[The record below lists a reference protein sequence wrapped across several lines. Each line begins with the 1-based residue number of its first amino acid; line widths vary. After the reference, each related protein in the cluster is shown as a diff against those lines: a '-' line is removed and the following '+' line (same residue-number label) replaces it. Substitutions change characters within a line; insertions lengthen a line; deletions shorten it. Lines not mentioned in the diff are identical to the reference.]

1 MKSRLS
7 IYVIALVAAMGILAA
22 MHPATK
28 AVAQEAGSPIIIVI
42 DTQKILRESKAVRSI
57 QKKIGEQRATCQ
69 DELKDKETALRQ
81 EDEALRRQSTIISP
95 DAFSQRK
102 RDLEKRVGALQ
113 REIQEKRRALDK
125 VFSQGMQ
132 QVQAALV
139 EITKE
144 IAKARKAD
152 LVLQRT
158 MVVFVHPKM
167 EITEEALAKLN
178 ANLPSVNL
186 PPLQN

>member
-7 IYVIALVAAMGILAA
+7 INATIVAVALALLAMSGGAGEVA
-22 MHPATK
+22 
-28 AVAQEAGSPIIIVI
+28 AQEAGSPIIIVI
-42 DTQKILRESKAVRSI
+42 DTQKILRESKAVQSI
-57 QKKIGEQRATCQ
+57 QKQIGEQRAAYQ
-69 DELKDKETALRQ
+69 DELKGKETALRQ
-81 EDEALRRQSTIISP
+81 EDEALRRQSTIISQ

-167 EITEEALAKLN
+167 EITDDALAKLN
-178 ANLPSVNL
+178 ANLPTVKL

>member
-1 MKSRLS
+1 MKWRLS
-7 IYVIALVAAMGILAA
+7 IYVIALTAAAGFLGP

-28 AVAQEAGSPIIIVI
+28 AAAQEAGSPVIIVI
-42 DTQKILRESKAVRSI
+42 DTQRILRESKAVQSI
-57 QKKIGEQRATCQ
+57 QKQIGEQRAAYQ
-69 DELKDKETALRQ
+69 DELKEKETALRQ

-95 DAFSQRK
+95 DAFAQRK

-132 QVQAALV
+132 QVQSALV

-178 ANLPSVNL
+178 ANLASVNL

>member
-1 MKSRLS
+1 MKSRLN
-7 IYVIALVAAMGILAA
+7 IY
-22 MHPATK
+22 ATTV
-28 AVAQEAGSPIIIVI
+28 AVALALFGVGRLGGEAAAQEVGSPIIIVI
-42 DTQKILRESKAVRSI
+42 DTQKILRESKAVQSI
-57 QKKIGEQRATCQ
+57 QKQIGEQRTAYQ
-69 DELKDKETALRQ
+69 DELKDKESALRQ

-139 EITKE
+139 EITKD

-167 EITEEALAKLN
+167 EITDEALAKLN
-178 ANLPSVNL
+178 ANLPSVSL